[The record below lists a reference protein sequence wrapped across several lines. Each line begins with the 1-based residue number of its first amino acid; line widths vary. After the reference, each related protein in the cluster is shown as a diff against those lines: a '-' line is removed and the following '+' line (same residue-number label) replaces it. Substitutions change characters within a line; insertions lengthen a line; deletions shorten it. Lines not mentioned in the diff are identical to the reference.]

1 MRNINNNLPQ
11 YPVSPNS
18 GGGIALPMSQYMV
31 INMEKCIPNSQ
42 GQQQTVPVAG
52 VFATLDG
59 RRPNNNDIGTRII
72 YQYDPLQ
79 VVHIITGVQSIN
91 PSVGAVP
98 TPWVTTNN
106 PCGGGATAPKSIIA
120 VQCPLGPGLPYPH
133 TFLARING
141 QSPNQ
146 SHIGQTIISPFPGL
160 IGFGANAK
168 FKVTAVTNAVPTP
181 GAPVYQFNTT
191 NTPCGNPTSPRYI
204 SVKECPILP
213 NAPIVNMYGVID
225 NQTPNPS
232 HIGQKIASYIG
243 GVARVYKVMG
253 LPVVPTTANVLPI
266 SFTTNTNMPCL
277 MIAHPTIVGCMDPQ
291 AINFDPNANAQCLN
305 PCCQYAPRPNPNTP
319 RPMDMMQD
327 SDTSEAMS
335 DIRKGRGLSDERMKR
350 YKELKG

>member
-91 PSVGAVP
+91 PPVGAVP

-106 PCGGGATAPKSIIA
+106 PCGGGATTPKTIIA
-120 VQCPLGPGLPYPH
+120 IQCPLSPGLPYPH
-133 TFLARING
+133 QFLARING

-146 SHIGQTIISPFPGL
+146 SHIGQTIISQFPNGQSSP
-160 IGFGANAK
+160 K
-168 FKVTAVTNAVPTP
+168 FKVTAVTPLAPPP
-181 GAPVYQFNTT
+181 GTTVTEFNTT
-191 NTPCGNPTSPRYI
+191 NAPCGQQQISGCTDPSANNYNPQAT
-204 SVKECPILP
+204 
-213 NAPIVNMYGVID
+213 ID
-225 NQTPNPS
+225 DGS
-232 HIGQKIASYIG
+232 CIFDV
-243 GVARVYKVMG
+243 VA
-253 LPVVPTTANVLPI
+253 
-266 SFTTNTNMPCL
+266 
-277 MIAHPTIVGCMDPQ
+277 GCTDPQ
-291 AINFDPNANAQCLN
+291 AINFN
-305 PCCQYAPRPNPNTP
+305 PQATVDNGTCQYAPRPNPNTP

-335 DIRKGRGLSDERMKR
+335 DIRKGRGLSDERMNR
-350 YKELKG
+350 YKRLRG